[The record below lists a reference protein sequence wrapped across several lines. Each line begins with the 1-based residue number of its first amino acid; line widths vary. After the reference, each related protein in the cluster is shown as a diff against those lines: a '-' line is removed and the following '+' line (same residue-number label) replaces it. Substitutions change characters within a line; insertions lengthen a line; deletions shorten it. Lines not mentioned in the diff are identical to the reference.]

1 MEKSFPPWQPAW
13 IVGVWMLMRCAV
25 HDSAMSTMM
34 LDDFPLELHET
45 NAVIGLVNHLAV

>member
-1 MEKSFPPWQPAW
+1 MWLSGRGKIISSVATGMDCRGMDADE
-13 IVGVWMLMRCAV
+13 
-25 HDSAMSTMM
+25 M